1 MFESALEMV
10 AGSDWAYGLLL
21 AFAAADVLLPVVP
34 SEAALIA
41 AGVAA
46 ALGELDVATVVAA
59 GAVGAI
65 AGDNASYLVGRRVG
79 RPVVDR
85 LFRGCNARGRLARIE
100 RLLGTRGPEIIVVA
114 RFVPGGRTAATLS
127 AGITH
132 LRWPTRFLPYTLV
145 AGLVWASYATLLGY
159 LGGRLFVD
167 RPLLGLLVALA
178 LAALFAAGV
187 EAVRHAR
194 ARRRRALP

>member
-1 MFESALEMV
+1 MFESALEV
-10 AGSDWAYGLLL
+10 LTGSDWAYALLL
-21 AFAAADVLLPVVP
+21 AFAAADVLFPVVP

-46 ALGELDVATVVAA
+46 GIGDLDVATVIGA
-59 GAVGAI
+59 GAAGAI

-85 LFRGCNARGRLARIE
+85 LFRGCNARERLARIE

-127 AGITH
+127 AGITR

-178 LAALFAAGV
+178 LAGLVVGGV

-194 ARRRRALP
+194 ARRRPPVP

>member
-1 MFESALEMV
+1 VFESTLDLL
-10 AGSDWAYGLLL
+10 AGSSWAYALLF
-21 AFAAADVLLPVVP
+21 AFAAADVLFPVVP

-46 ALGELDVATVVAA
+46 GVGELEVTGVIAA
-59 GAVGAI
+59 GMAGAI
-65 AGDNASYLVGRRVG
+65 LGDNTSYLVGRRVG

-85 LFRGCNARGRLARIE
+85 LFRGSHARERLARVE

-127 AGITH
+127 AGVTR
-132 LRWPTRFLPYTLV
+132 LSWPIRFLPYTVV
-145 AGLVWASYATLLGY
+145 AGLFWASYATLLGY

-167 RPLLGLLVALA
+167 RPLLGLVVALA
-178 LAALFAAGV
+178 VAALLVFAV
-187 EAVRHAR
+187 EAVRR
-194 ARRRRALP
+194 LR